1 MTAPHR
7 PYTPDDEERAV
18 AAWMQELAAVP
29 LETAGDAG
37 SSPASD
43 PVYMWWKAE
52 MLRRWD
58 AQRRVVAP
66 IEVGERIVA
75 GIALFAALTL
85 FRWLW
90 HQLSVTASGVSADLL
105 QIAWAVMIGI
115 FVLLAGTAFFAFR
128 NLFHSEVS
136 S

>member
-29 LETAGDAG
+29 LETAGGAG

-43 PVYMWWKAE
+43 PVYTWWKAE

-75 GIALFAALTL
+75 GIALLAALTL

-90 HQLSVTASGVSADLL
+90 NQLSVTAGGVSAELL
-105 QIAWAVMIGI
+105 QIAWAVMIGM